1 MSESEIRKIEATLLP
16 FAKRRTDPGQMGM
29 IGGILKGFAGNI
41 YENLI
46 NRLVQAFSR
55 AILSVQDDIYLKDLA
70 TAVISEAGYMT
81 EVRPYTINGRISTD
95 ADVFYQWQTEIHA
108 WLIYLA
114 SEGILPGRYERFI
127 GHFIRE

>member
-1 MSESEIRKIEATLLP
+1 MSESEIQKIESALLP
-16 FAKRRTDPGQMGM
+16 FARKRTDPSQIGM
-29 IGGILKGFAGNI
+29 LGNLFKGFAGNL

-55 AILSVQDDIYLKDLA
+55 AILSVQNDIYLKDLA
-70 TAVISEAGYMT
+70 TAIISEAGYMN
-81 EVRPYTINGRISTD
+81 EVRPYKITGRMSTD

-127 GHFIRE
+127 GHFVRE